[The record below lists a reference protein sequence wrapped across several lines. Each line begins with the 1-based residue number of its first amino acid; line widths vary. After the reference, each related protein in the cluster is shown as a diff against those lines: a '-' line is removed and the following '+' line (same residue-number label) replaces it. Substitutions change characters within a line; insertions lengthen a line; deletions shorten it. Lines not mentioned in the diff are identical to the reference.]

1 MEVYPF
7 IKVPLLLI
15 HATNPEN
22 LDDARAIGIS
32 QLKDHIDDLTVIRM
46 EGAGHMLQWDEPN
59 RTTNEV
65 KKWIKEKS
73 ENK

>member
-1 MEVYPF
+1 M
-7 IKVPLLLI
+7 LLI
-15 HATNPEN
+15 LKN

-32 QLKDHIDDLTVIRM
+32 QLKYHIDDLTVIPM

-59 RTTNEV
+59 RTTKEV